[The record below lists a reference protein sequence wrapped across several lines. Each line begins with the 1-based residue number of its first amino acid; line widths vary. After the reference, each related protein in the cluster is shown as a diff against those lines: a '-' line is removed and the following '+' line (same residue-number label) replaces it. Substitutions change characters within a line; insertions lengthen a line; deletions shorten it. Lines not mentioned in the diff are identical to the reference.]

1 MNNQQAKF
9 ILSAYRTNGVDA
21 NDEVFAEALR
31 QARRDPSLGAW
42 LTRQQAHDAAVVR
55 KLREVVPPA
64 GLRDAI
70 LTGARVSHV
79 RRTMWRHPLW
89 MTLGAA
95 AVVVLVASLAFWR
108 SSAVTEDNALLEFAL
123 NDTLRGHHGDGGKG
137 VEAAQTLLSDSH
149 SRLSAGL
156 PVELADFGKVGCRS
170 LLLNGEEV
178 FELCFNR
185 DGKWF
190 HLYAVRISPHSRAR
204 NPTEI
209 VMAER
214 NRVSGAVWSD
224 SKYGYT
230 YALVGDVA
238 LQQLKNLL

>member
-1 MNNQQAKF
+1 MNNQEAKF
-9 ILSAYRTNGVDA
+9 ILSAYRTNGADA

-31 QARRDPSLGAW
+31 QAQRDPSLGAW
-42 LTRQQAHDAAVVR
+42 LARQQAHDAVVVR
-55 KLREVVPPA
+55 KLREIVPPA
-64 GLRDAI
+64 ELRDAI

-79 RRTMWRHPLW
+79 RRTIWRHRVW

-95 AVVVLVASLAFWR
+95 AVVLLVASLAFWR
-108 SSAVTEDNALLEFAL
+108 SSAVTENNALLEFAL
-123 NDTLRGHHGDGGKG
+123 NDTLRGHHGDGGVG
-137 VEAAQTLLSDSH
+137 VAAAQTLLSDPRR
-149 SRLSAGL
+149 RLSAGL
-156 PVELADFGKVGCRS
+156 PVELADFGKVGCRT

-178 FELCFNR
+178 FEICFNR
-185 DGKWF
+185 EGKWF
-190 HLYAVRISPHSRAR
+190 HLYAVRIRPDSPTR
-204 NPTEI
+204 PTEI

-238 LQQLKNLL
+238 IQQLKNLL